1 MFLYSLVIVVIVSLD
16 SFSQATPCENCGTCI
31 PILEYCNVHQEDANV
46 MENLVIDQSI
56 SAGARASFRPSP
68 NAPSDLKIQE
78 ESRERCLIETF
89 LAVGRDRP
97 SRNLKCQVK
106 FQNIFIHL
114 CKSLKEMKTFRQRAM
129 QLFRYSRISCPH
141 HRMYYSRYTMS
152 KFQLFPT
159 NNSNV

>member
-1 MFLYSLVIVVIVSLD
+1 MLWRLPTIPTYIYLLAYTYLVSQPLYKYKNILLRVKIMFLYSLVIVVIVSLD

-31 PILEYCNVHQEDANV
+31 PILEYCNVYQEDANV

-78 ESRERCLIETF
+78 KEESRERCLIETF

-106 FQNIFIHL
+106 FQ
-114 CKSLKEMKTFRQRAM
+114 
-129 QLFRYSRISCPH
+129 
-141 HRMYYSRYTMS
+141 
-152 KFQLFPT
+152 
-159 NNSNV
+159 

>member
-1 MFLYSLVIVVIVSLD
+1 MASTYHTYLYIFACLYLVSQPLYKYKNILLRVKIMFLYSLVIVVTVSLD

-78 ESRERCLIETF
+78 KEEESRERCLIETF

-106 FQNIFIHL
+106 FQ
-114 CKSLKEMKTFRQRAM
+114 
-129 QLFRYSRISCPH
+129 
-141 HRMYYSRYTMS
+141 
-152 KFQLFPT
+152 
-159 NNSNV
+159 

>member
-1 MFLYSLVIVVIVSLD
+1 MASTYYTYLYLLLIFGESTSIYKYKNILLRVKIMFLYSLVIVVIVSLD

-106 FQNIFIHL
+106 FQ
-114 CKSLKEMKTFRQRAM
+114 
-129 QLFRYSRISCPH
+129 
-141 HRMYYSRYTMS
+141 
-152 KFQLFPT
+152 
-159 NNSNV
+159 

>member
-78 ESRERCLIETF
+78 KEEESRERCLIETF

-106 FQNIFIHL
+106 FQ
-114 CKSLKEMKTFRQRAM
+114 
-129 QLFRYSRISCPH
+129 
-141 HRMYYSRYTMS
+141 
-152 KFQLFPT
+152 
-159 NNSNV
+159 